1 MSDQKEKESGEVFCH
16 SCGAIIKQEA
26 EICVKC
32 GVRQKNGSG
41 SESNSDHKE
50 KGSGEVFCRS
60 CGAIIKQEAEIC
72 VKCGVRQKNGS
83 GSESNSNW
91 LTTLIVTLFLG
102 YLGVHRFM
110 NGKIGTGILMLVTA
124 GGCGIWWLIDLIMVI
139 TEKFTDSNGNPI
151 KKH

>member
-1 MSDQKEKESGEVFCH
+1 MSDQ
-16 SCGAIIKQEA
+16 
-26 EICVKC
+26 
-32 GVRQKNGSG
+32 R
-41 SESNSDHKE
+41 E
-50 KGSGEVFCRS
+50 KGPDEVFCRS
-60 CGAIIKQEAEIC
+60 CGAIIKKEAEIC

-102 YLGVHRFM
+102 GLGVHRFM

-151 KKH
+151 KKN